1 MAWLMDHYLVILL
14 DLSEVLPLIP
24 GLEANS
30 IGQLVLGLIKQLLAD
45 KPAK

>member
-1 MAWLMDHYLVILL
+1 MVWLQEHYMVLL
-14 DLSEVLPLIP
+14 LILSEVLPMIP

-30 IGQLVLGLIKQLLAD
+30 IGGLVMGLIKQLLAD

>member
-1 MAWLMDHYLVILL
+1 MAWLQEHYMVLL
-14 DLSEVLPLIP
+14 LILSEVLPMIP

-30 IGQLVLGLIKQLLAD
+30 IGGLILGLIKQLIAE